1 MNADHTYPRPLPHL
15 PYDGAASCRLCQTF
29 EPDVEHEWCPAVAAL
44 VCESCCRRLMGGDE
58 ERLSGVELDNGET
71 MTLDVLYL
79 ACATCHRA
87 PRRLAERIL
96 QDAEPH
102 GLPC

>member
-1 MNADHTYPRPLPHL
+1 
-15 PYDGAASCRLCQTF
+15 
-29 EPDVEHEWCPAVAAL
+29 
-44 VCESCCRRLMGGDE
+44 MGGDE

-71 MTLDVLYL
+71 MTLDVLYF

-96 QDAEPH
+96 QDAEPQ